1 MKGSPFARAMETAG
15 YPVEP
20 SVADPETTVVIS
32 MPVEAPEVR
41 PERDVSVWEKAS
53 LAAECQRYWSDN
65 AVSVTLTFRE
75 DEADQIQ
82 AVLRAFDGQFKSL
95 SFLPSAEGVY
105 KQAPYQR
112 VSKEDWDLMRDRIKP
127 VDWESLYGDSPD
139 AEGESFCTT
148 DVCEVPRG
156 A

>member
-1 MKGSPFARAMETAG
+1 M
-15 YPVEP
+15 
-20 SVADPETTVVIS
+20 
-32 MPVEAPEVR
+32 
-41 PERDVSVWEKAS
+41 
-53 LAAECQRYWSDN
+53 
-65 AVSVTLTFRE
+65 TLTFRE

-139 AEGESFCTT
+139 AEGESYCTT